1 MGEFFWIFDAFRW
14 TGLRKESGK
23 ELGNGLGSA
32 ILDFTGP
39 ENRTLK
45 RKFALARKGTI
56 KGEFSPERI

>member
-23 ELGNGLGSA
+23 ELGDGLGSA

-45 RKFALARKGTI
+45 RKF
-56 KGEFSPERI
+56 